1 MTFYYN
7 SNPTVLHL
15 LSVLPSETK
24 TMANMS
30 HYFELQGH
38 LTTEN
43 LIAELSDRV
52 NVQLVSQNY
61 ALKTYYDSFDWRLY
75 SGGILC
81 ELNQSKSTSRLIL
94 KDNQSEQTLAS
105 VPIDTVPAFANEFNN
120 AKIRKLVSPLLE
132 MRALLPVTTLDYTLY
147 KLNILNRDEKTIL
160 RIIIETYDLIQS
172 RINLEPIKGYD
183 KALTQVSKIL
193 TQLGLK
199 QSTDS
204 ILVDALKTQGRK
216 PKDYSSK
223 LNIELAPDIR
233 ADVAVKYIF
242 SHLLKTIKI
251 NEQGTI
257 ANIDSEFL
265 HDFRVAVRRTRS
277 GLSQLK
283 EVLPELETTRFSQ
296 YFAWLGQLTN
306 QTRDLDVY
314 LVNFDTYKNSLP
326 VTLRKD
332 LDPLHDFLTVKQEQA
347 HKALAKKLK
356 SSVYI
361 TPLIEWEEFLKTPA
375 IKKPSEAHAGQPVK
389 RLADRRI
396 WKVYRR
402 IIKQGNQITDQS
414 PGQDLHDLRKTCKKL
429 RYLMEFFQSLYPE
442 KKIKPLIK
450 SLKDFQEIL
459 GDYQDTEVQEQTL
472 KRFSEE
478 MMDNQIPANTFLA
491 MGVLIQN
498 LVHRRDRARKAFA
511 SKFEAFK
518 QAENQ
523 TAFEGL
529 FRNYG

>member
-1 MTFYYN
+1 MT
-7 SNPTVLHL
+7 
-15 LSVLPSETK
+15 
-24 TMANMS
+24 NMT
-30 HYFELQGH
+30 HHFELQGH

-43 LIAELSDRV
+43 LITELSSKLK
-52 NVQLVSQNY
+52 VQLVSQNY

-94 KDNQSEQTLAS
+94 KDSQTDKTLAS
-105 VPIDTVPAFANEFNN
+105 AALDAVPSFASGFDNV
-120 AKIRKLVSPLLE
+120 KIRKLVSPLLE
-132 MRALLPVTTLDYTLY
+132 MRALLPITTLDYTLY
-147 KLNILNRDEKTIL
+147 KLNILNNDGKTVL
-160 RIIIETYDLIQS
+160 RIFIEAYDLIQS
-172 RINLEPIKGYD
+172 RIVLEPIKGYD
-183 KALTQVSKIL
+183 KALVQVRKIL
-193 TQLGLK
+193 EQMEVKPTK
-199 QSTDS
+199 NSV
-204 ILVDALKTQGRK
+204 LVDALKTQGRK
-216 PKDYSSK
+216 PKDYSSR

-242 SHLLKTIKI
+242 SHLLKAIKI

-257 ANIDSEFL
+257 ANTDSEFL

-283 EVLPELETTRFSQ
+283 GVLPQSKTARFSQ

-314 LVNFDTYKNSLP
+314 LVNFDDYKNSLP

-332 LDPLHDFLTVKQEQA
+332 LEPLYDFLNVKQKLA
-347 HKALAKKLK
+347 HEVLAQKLK
-356 SSVYI
+356 SSEYV

-375 IKKPSEAHAGQPVK
+375 IKKPTENNAGQPIK
-389 RLADRRI
+389 TLADHRI

-402 IIKQGNQITDQS
+402 IIKEGNRITDQS
-414 PGQDLHDLRKTCKKL
+414 PAQDLHELRKTCKKL

-450 SLKDFQEIL
+450 SLKVFQEIL
-459 GDYQDTEVQEQTL
+459 GEFQDLEVQEQTL
-472 KRFSEE
+472 KKFSEE
-478 MMDNQIPANTFLA
+478 MIENQIPANTLLA

-498 LVHRRDRARKAFA
+498 LDHRRCQARKAFA
-511 SKFEAFK
+511 SKFDAFK
-518 QAENQ
+518 QQENQ
-523 TAFEGL
+523 IAFEAL
-529 FRNYG
+529 FQH